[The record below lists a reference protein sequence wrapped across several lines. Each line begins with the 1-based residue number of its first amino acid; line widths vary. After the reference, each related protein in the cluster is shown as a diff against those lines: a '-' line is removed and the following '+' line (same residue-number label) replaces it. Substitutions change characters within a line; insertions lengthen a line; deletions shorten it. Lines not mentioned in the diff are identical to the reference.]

1 MALKKP
7 TAKQAGLKKLPEK
20 VRNKFGYM
28 NKGGTMKKTK
38 YMNTGGSASKGKD
51 ITLTELR
58 ALIKDFY
65 PNLSMKEFNAL
76 TKGGMEAKK
85 DMNKGGVTMKKSK
98 MMNKG
103 GASMKKKTKYMSK
116 GGATKKT
123 KNMAKGGASMKKTKY
138 MSRGGAARRK

>member
-7 TAKQAGLKKLPEK
+7 TDKQVGLKKLPEK

-38 YMNTGGSASKGKD
+38 YMNTGGSASKGKG

-65 PNLSMKEFNAL
+65 PDLSMKEFNAL

-85 DMNKGGVTMKKSK
+85 DMNKGGVTMKK
-98 MMNKG
+98 
-103 GASMKKKTKYMSK
+103 KTKYMSK

-123 KNMAKGGASMKKTKY
+123 KYMAKGGASMKKTKY

>member
-1 MALKKP
+1 MAKK
-7 TAKQAGLKKLPEK
+7 
-20 VRNKFGYM
+20 
-28 NKGGTMKKTK
+28 
-38 YMNTGGSASKGKD
+38 SD

-85 DMNKGGVTMKKSK
+85 ADEAVRKIGKAKGGVTMPMKKKKSKMMNRGGATKKSK

-103 GASMKKKTKYMSK
+103 GAMKKTKYMSK
-116 GGATKKT
+116 GGA
-123 KNMAKGGASMKKTKY
+123 GMKKSKM
-138 MSRGGAARRK
+138 MSRGGAARRR

>member
-1 MALKKP
+1 MAK
-7 TAKQAGLKKLPEK
+7 
-20 VRNKFGYM
+20 N
-28 NKGGTMKKTK
+28 
-38 YMNTGGSASKGKD
+38 
-51 ITLTELR
+51 ITLKELR

-85 DMNKGGVTMKKSK
+85 ADEAVRKIGKAKGGLNMPMHGKKKSKMMSRGGATKKSK

-103 GASMKKKTKYMSK
+103 CAMKKKTKYMSK
-116 GGATKKT
+116 GG
-123 KNMAKGGASMKKTKY
+123 MKKTKY